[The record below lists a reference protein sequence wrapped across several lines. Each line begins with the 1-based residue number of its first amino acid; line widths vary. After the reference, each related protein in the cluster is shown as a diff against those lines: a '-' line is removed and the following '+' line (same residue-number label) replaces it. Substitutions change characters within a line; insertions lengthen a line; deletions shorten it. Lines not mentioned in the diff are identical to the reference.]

1 MAKIEELYDF
11 IDSLTFGN
19 MYDKRA
25 NADRH
30 NRYLSY
36 WGNPEFPSD
45 ETIHVTIY
53 DTHMFVEKRV
63 FLSPTKSITETVYR
77 NTPEGENIV
86 QRFITAMTKKCDK
99 TAKENGFQCPGELRP
114 GITTIT
120 NFNDVYTLIKSKI
133 FQLIEHKD
141 PAHPDEYV
149 FYDLYNFYTHEK
161 IIIDIYKDRMELSKL
176 TRNVP
181 GYQYRET
188 IQRKEQ
194 LGANVVDNFIEALSR
209 RRGRIVYDGVIEQQ
223 EKTK

>member
-25 NADRH
+25 NADRN

-53 DTHMFVEKRV
+53 DTHMLVEKQV
-63 FLSPTKSITETVYR
+63 FLRPQSITETVYR
-77 NTPEGENIV
+77 NTPEGEDIV

-114 GITTIT
+114 GITSIT
-120 NFNDVYTLIKSKI
+120 NFNDVYTLIKSKN
-133 FQLIEHKD
+133 FQLTEHKD

-209 RRGRIVYDGVIEQQ
+209 RRGRIVYDGVIEQK

>member
-25 NADRH
+25 NADRN

-53 DTHMFVEKRV
+53 DTHMFIEKRV
-63 FLSPTKSITETVYR
+63 FLRPQSITETVNR
-77 NTPEGENIV
+77 NTPEGEATV

-99 TAKENGFQCPGELRP
+99 TAKEYGHQCPGELRP
-114 GITTIT
+114 GITIIK
-120 NFNDVYTLIKSKI
+120 NFNDVYKLITSKD
-133 FQLIEHKD
+133 FQLTKHKD

-176 TRNVP
+176 TLNVP
-181 GYQYRET
+181 EYQYRET

-194 LGANVVDNFIEALSR
+194 LGANLVDNFIEALSR
-209 RRGRIVYDGVIEQQ
+209 RRGRIVYDGVIEQKG
-223 EKTK
+223 KTK